1 MSVFYFIFQ
10 TMTLNR
16 RHFSRN
22 TLLASA
28 LLPIAPFSLA
38 QTAWPDIE
46 RKARGQT
53 VVMNAWGG
61 SERINAYLAWAGEE
75 VQKQFGV
82 KLTHVKVN
90 DTADVVKR
98 VRNEKAAGRNTD
110 GSVDLVWINGE
121 NFLAMKRESMLFGPW
136 AESLP
141 SFRYVDVEGKP
152 TTRIDFAEP
161 VQGLEAPWGMA
172 QLTFFADRNKT
183 PNPPRSTA
191 ALLEFAKSNPG
202 RVTYSKPPNFHG
214 TTFLKQALMDL
225 TSDRAALYKPHDA
238 AVFAKAT
245 EPLWKHLDALHP
257 HLWRSGKQF
266 PANAA
271 AIRQMMA
278 DGELALAFTFNP
290 NEAANEI
297 AAGRLPASV
306 SSYQFDTGTVGNTHF
321 LAIPFN
327 SKVKEASQV
336 VANFLLSPAAQAR
349 KGDIKIWGDPTVL
362 SPAKMPPQDAALFN
376 TARAPGQ
383 VEKFSSVIPEPHGS
397 WVDPIEKEWL
407 RRYGA

>member
-1 MSVFYFIFQ
+1 M
-10 TMTLNR
+10 TTLNR
-16 RHFSRN
+16 RQFTRN
-22 TLLASA
+22 TLFAASA
-28 LLPIAPFSLA
+28 LPLSTHAISQSNWAEVAS
-38 QTAWPDIE
+38 
-46 RKARGQT
+46 KARGQT

-61 SERINAYLAWAGEE
+61 SERINAYLAWAGQEI
-75 VQKQFGV
+75 QKQFGV
-82 KLTHVKVN
+82 KLEHVKVT

-121 NFLAMKRESMLFGPW
+121 NFLAMKREAMLFGPW

-141 SFRYVDVEGKP
+141 NFRFVDVEGKP

-161 VQGLEAPWGMA
+161 VQGMEAPWGMA
-172 QLTFFADRNKT
+172 QLTFSADRSKT
-183 PNPPRSTA
+183 PNPPRSTP
-191 ALLEFAKSNPG
+191 ALLEFAKANPG

-225 TSDRAALYKPHDA
+225 TPDRVALYKPFDSA
-238 AVFAKAT
+238 AFGKIT
-245 EPLWKHLDALHP
+245 EPLWRHLDALHP
-257 HLWRSGKQF
+257 HLWRNGKQF

-271 AIRQMMA
+271 AIRQVMA
-278 DGELALAFTFNP
+278 DGELALSFTFNP

-297 AAGRLPASV
+297 TAGRLPASV
-306 SSYQFDTGTVGNTHF
+306 FSYQFDTGTIGNTHF

-327 SKVKEASQV
+327 SKVKEGSQV

-362 SPAKMPPQDAALFN
+362 STAKMSAQDAALFN

-383 VEKFSSVIPEPHGS
+383 VEKFCAVIPEPHAS
-397 WVDPIEKEWL
+397 WVDPIEKEWS